1 MQIGIIGFGNFGQL
15 LAKLLKKEN
24 EIFVAN
30 RSDKSSIAKEIGV
43 KYVSASEA
51 ASKDIVIFSVP
62 VSAMKEVL
70 GETKGFVKS
79 GSVIMDV
86 CSVKE
91 MPSALMKKML
101 PENVDIVATHPMF
114 GPVSGRAGVAGFSV
128 VVCPVRAG
136 KENLEKIK
144 NMFSRLGLKILTAT
158 PEEHDRQIA
167 WTQALVHF
175 IGMALEKLGAK
186 DAKIKTPSFDTL
198 MEMNSSIHEDVER
211 ISGDILKYNRY
222 SKKMRDKFVKEL
234 MKINSK
240 IG

>member
-1 MQIGIIGFGNFGQL
+1 MKIGIIGFGNFGQL
-15 LAKLLKKEN
+15 LAKLLKDDY
-24 EIFVAN
+24 EIFVTDKI
-30 RSDKSSIAKEIGV
+30 DKSGAAKEIGV
-43 KYVSASEA
+43 NYVTAGEA
-51 ASKDIVIFSVP
+51 ASRDIVIFSVP
-62 VSAMKEVL
+62 VSALEEAL
-70 GETKGFVKS
+70 GETKGFVRT

-91 MPSALMKKML
+91 MPAALMKKML
-101 PENVDIVATHPMF
+101 PPYVDIVSTHPMF
-114 GPVSGRAGVAGFSV
+114 GPVSGRAGVDGFTV

-175 IGMALEKLGAK
+175 IGMALEKTGVK

-198 MEMNSSIHEDVER
+198 MEMNGSIHEDVER
-211 ISGDILKYNRY
+211 ISGDILEYNRHT
-222 SKKMRDKFVKEL
+222 KKMRDRFVKEL
-234 MKINSK
+234 IKINK
-240 IG
+240 RIG